1 MLKVNNVETKYG
13 NLVVLKGI
21 SLNIKKKSVICLV
34 GSNGAGKTTTLNT
47 ISGLIRLWKGS
58 IEFKGE
64 RIDSREPHEIV
75 RMGLIQVPEGRR
87 LFPDMTVRENLE
99 MGAYRHQ
106 KIPSK
111 EIERVLGIFDVL
123 KERANQ
129 VAGSL
134 SGGEQQM
141 LAIGRALMAKPELMM
156 LDEPTLGLAPL
167 IVEIV
172 FQTIEQISDW
182 GTTIFLVEQNAKF
195 ALEISE
201 YAYVME
207 SGNIV
212 MEGTGRDLINDDNV
226 RKSYLGI

>member
-1 MLKVNNVETKYG
+1 MLKVNNIETKYG

-21 SLNIKKKSVICLV
+21 SLNIKKKLVICLV

-58 IEFKGE
+58 IKFKGE

-99 MGAYRHQ
+99 MGAYRHD

-111 EIERVLGIFDVL
+111 EIERVFGIFEVL

-172 FQTIEQISDW
+172 FKTIEQISDW
-182 GTTIFLVEQNAKF
+182 GTTVFLVEQNAKF

-201 YAYVME
+201 HAYVME
-207 SGNIV
+207 SGNII